1 MRVAKSRCHV
11 VRTTAADIP
20 CKFYGHTRDEGCLTY
35 DNLQLLAAIY
45 QGTGNGVRKAEH
57 IRNFHLSRICLLNMM
72 IDELRDIQ
80 VLRIYREL

>member
-20 CKFYGHTRDEGCLTY
+20 GKLYGHIIDEGCSTY
-35 DNLQLLAAIY
+35 DNLQLLAANY
-45 QGTGNGVRKAEH
+45 QGTGNGGLKAEH

-72 IDELRDIQ
+72 IAELRDIQ
-80 VLRIYREL
+80 VLRVHREL